1 MTTFIGSEATV
12 NNMNK
17 RVWHKKSEYLLGQ
30 MPTVVQITRVP
41 AKNTTFTQ
49 SKKI

>member
-1 MTTFIGSEATV
+1 MKLTRTTTFIGSEATV

-30 MPTVVQITRVP
+30 MPTDHES
-41 AKNTTFTQ
+41 A
-49 SKKI
+49 S